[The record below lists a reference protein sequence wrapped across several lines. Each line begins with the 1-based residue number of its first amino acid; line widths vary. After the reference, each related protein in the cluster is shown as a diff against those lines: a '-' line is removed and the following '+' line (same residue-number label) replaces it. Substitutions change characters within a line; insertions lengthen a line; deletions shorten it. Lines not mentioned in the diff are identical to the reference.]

1 MAAITIYSEL
11 GAPKNKVWHCFH
23 CFPIYFPW
31 SDGTRCHDLRFL
43 NVEHQ
48 LSVSTPKPV
57 QLKKFKK
64 TKNPAARTSLEVQR
78 LGLHASTLPMQ
89 GAQVQ
94 PLWELRGTKIPRAPR
109 LGQNK
114 KKTKPTSC
122 LPPPASSKTL
132 LPRSFSSSPEVHSQ
146 PQRNSCTYEG
156 LQAWKQKCFHLLNS
170 LTSCSFS
177 NMFKIHDSHRKAH
190 TAALGI
196 SLPCF
201 QVKAFS

>member
-1 MAAITIYSEL
+1 MTTITIYSEF

-31 SDGTRCHDLRFL
+31 SDGTRCHDLSFL
-43 NVEHQ
+43 NVELQ

-64 TKNPAARTSLEVQR
+64 TKKPAAGTSLEVQR

-109 LGQNK
+109 LGLNK
-114 KKTKPTSC
+114 KKQNQLPAFHHQ
-122 LPPPASSKTL
+122 PPPKLCFPDPSPLLQKFIPSLRGILVRTKACRPESK
-132 LPRSFSSSPEVHSQ
+132 SAF
-146 PQRNSCTYEG
+146 
-156 LQAWKQKCFHLLNS
+156 
-170 LTSCSFS
+170 TS
-177 NMFKIHDSHRKAH
+177 
-190 TAALGI
+190 
-196 SLPCF
+196 
-201 QVKAFS
+201 